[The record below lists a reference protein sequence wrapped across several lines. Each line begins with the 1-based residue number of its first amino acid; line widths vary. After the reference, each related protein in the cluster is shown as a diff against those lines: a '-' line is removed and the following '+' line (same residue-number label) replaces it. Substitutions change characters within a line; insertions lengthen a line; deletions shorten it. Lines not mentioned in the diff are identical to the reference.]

1 MARETVVSV
10 EKELAVVPP
19 KEKALQ
25 IFQTHKGLDPYLQ
38 IVRDKIDA
46 FVPDVTTR
54 KGREAIASIAY
65 TVARSKTALDNRG
78 KELVAE
84 LKEIPKLID
93 AERKRMRDTL
103 DTWQEEVRRP
113 LNEWQTAEDARIDAH
128 KDSIDWL
135 ANRDDSLPDLSSAE
149 IARRIDE
156 AEAFVI
162 GQHLEEFEADAARAK
177 DAVLAKLRPAF
188 LARQTH
194 EAELA
199 EIARFN
205 AQKVIR
211 EQQERDAAIAKA
223 AAEQAQRDAEA
234 KAEAERNAGAIREQA
249 LKDQAAA
256 QQRAA
261 EQAARDADAA
271 AENQRLQLKLQAE
284 QAQRQAAQ
292 AEADRLAA
300 IQQAEQERIA
310 AERRQAEAVER
321 ARQEELERQ
330 AAAVAFELK
339 QAKAREADL
348 EHKKSI
354 NRAALEAFMASGMPE
369 ACAKQAV
376 TLIAQRK
383 IPAVAITY

>member
-1 MARETVVSV
+1 MSA

-25 IFQTHKGLDPYLQ
+25 IFQAPNGLDPYLQ

-113 LNEWQTAEDARIDAH
+113 LTEWQAKEDARVEFHNSMIRHIEDCGVGLIGGQPQPFAVLFRELEE
-128 KDSIDWL
+128 KIVV
-135 ANRDDSLPDLSSAE
+135 
-149 IARRIDE
+149 DE
-156 AEAFVI
+156 KF
-162 GQHLEEFEADAARAK
+162 EEFEA
-177 DAVLAKLRPAF
+177 
-188 LARQTH
+188 
-194 EAELA
+194 EAH
-199 EIARFN
+199 R
-205 AQKVIR
+205 
-211 EQQERDAAIAKA
+211 AKA
-223 AAEQAQRDAEA
+223 AALDKLKKSFDEHQKREAEQAELERLRAEADARAKADHEAAIARAAVEQARREAEA
-234 KAEAERNAGAIREQA
+234 KAEAERNAAAAREQA

-261 EQAARDADAA
+261 EQAARDAEAA
-271 AENQRLQLKLQAE
+271 AAQQALQLKLAAE
-284 QAQRQAAQ
+284 QAERIAAQ
-292 AEADRLAA
+292 AEASRLAA
-300 IQQAEQERIA
+300 IQQAEQDRIA
-310 AERRQAEAVER
+310 AELRQAEAVER
-321 ARQEELERQ
+321 ARQQEVERQ

-339 QAKAREADL
+339 QAQAREADQA
-348 EHKKSI
+348 HKIKVMGAAKEALIGMNISEELAKAIVLKICRREVPHVTI
-354 NRAALEAFMASGMPE
+354 NF
-369 ACAKQAV
+369 
-376 TLIAQRK
+376 
-383 IPAVAITY
+383 